1 VCGSCGRRLTR
12 VAAILSGAVSSSLS
26 SLKERLSCRSA
37 SSPSAASGFDY
48 LDPDGQLMVD
58 FATLSRIKS
67 LAIPPAWTAVDLP
80 ISGRAHPG
88 DRARRA
94 GTRAVPLSLALARD
108 AGRNQI

>member
-1 VCGSCGRRLTR
+1 MAS
-12 VAAILSGAVSSSLS
+12 AAAVSTQADDPLAAA
-26 SLKERLSCRSA
+26 RSA
-37 SSPSAASGFDY
+37 RLRHVTDDIPGIARRHAASGFDY
-48 LDPDGQLMVD
+48 LDLDGHLIGD
-58 FATLSRIKS
+58 FATLSRIKA
-67 LAIPPAWTAVDLP
+67 LAVPPAWTAVDLP